1 MFISTDTEKAFSKIH
16 YPVRIKSLRKSEKEG
31 NFLYIIKD
39 SYKNPMAVTTVK
51 LMNAFHIDWNEGRMP
66 KSHHL
71 HPSIILEILANT
83 VMQAK

>member
-1 MFISTDTEKAFSKIH
+1 
-16 YPVRIKSLRKSEKEG
+16 
-31 NFLYIIKD
+31 
-39 SYKNPMAVTTVK
+39 MAVTTVK